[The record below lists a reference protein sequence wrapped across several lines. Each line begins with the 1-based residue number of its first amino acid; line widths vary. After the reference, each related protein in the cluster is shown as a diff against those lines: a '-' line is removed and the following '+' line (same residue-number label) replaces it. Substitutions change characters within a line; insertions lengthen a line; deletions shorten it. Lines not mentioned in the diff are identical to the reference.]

1 MRPPPTGVGI
11 GGKAGVHQRHG
22 RLIRFILEVVIELPQ
37 LADQKHPLVDDR
49 PAGEGGD
56 IGSAVALL
64 KDTADHVQLAVKRDA
79 GRDILRFFDKA
90 LVDLGHAVAR
100 PLTQYLRM
108 HRHLPPKQEFKALL
122 LRDDLQHLL
131 RLCAQEHILREEE
144 HAHAV
149 LPLLPEKVPA
159 FLRDALKKRMGDLEH
174 NPHAVAHLAG
184 GVLPRAVLQMLY
196 DFQRVIH
203 HPVAPAPLNID
214 YCADP
219 AGIMFKCTAVK
230 ALLYLFHPVSSV
242 LYPFGFSKSGD
253 SKSVSFRSA
262 GNSRRSESNQSVIA
276 SFFCCSHPLYRTP
289 NSRSP

>member
-1 MRPPPTGVGI
+1 MVGDLPPAKE
-11 GGKAGVHQRHG
+11 GKAFFLYDDFKHLFC
-22 RLIRFILEVVIELPQ
+22 LIAGQLIL
-37 LADQKHPLVDDR
+37 
-49 PAGEGGD
+49 G
-56 IGSAVALL
+56 
-64 KDTADHVQLAVKRDA
+64 
-79 GRDILRFFDKA
+79 
-90 LVDLGHAVAR
+90 
-100 PLTQYLRM
+100 
-108 HRHLPPKQEFKALL
+108 
-122 LRDDLQHLL
+122 
-131 RLCAQEHILREEE
+131 EEE

-174 NPHAVAHLAG
+174 NPHAVAHLSG
-184 GVLPRAVLQMLY
+184 GILPRAVLQMLY

-219 AGIMFKCTAVK
+219 AGIMFKCAAVK

-262 GNSRRSESNQSVIA
+262 GDPRRSESNQSAIA